1 MMGSG
6 SEGGDGSGG
15 GDGGGDSDHRE
26 NKIRIVE
33 KLEKVEHLTK
43 NLHASEKEG
52 GSGGMHFRS
61 FSSSSFDSISTAPV
75 VNTPVSSFSS
85 AMEDTL
91 LQYRDNAYDSDVDS
105 TASSHSST
113 KHYAPYSGAIQSKSA
128 TLQPT
133 VTAMTDSEGENGQ
146 VGHGDEEELLD
157 DAGLMELGD
166 DQLEEV
172 LERMLMRVVSQ
183 LVHVAAGDEDLRDE
197 LNKPD
202 HNGFCLLHY
211 A

>member
-1 MMGSG
+1 MPVTSNYLV
-6 SEGGDGSGG
+6 SC
-15 GDGGGDSDHRE
+15 
-26 NKIRIVE
+26 
-33 KLEKVEHLTK
+33 LTWC
-43 NLHASEKEG
+43 
-52 GSGGMHFRS
+52 
-61 FSSSSFDSISTAPV
+61 
-75 VNTPVSSFSS
+75 
-85 AMEDTL
+85 
-91 LQYRDNAYDSDVDS
+91 
-105 TASSHSST
+105 SSHSSSQ
-113 KHYAPYSGAIQSKSA
+113 HYAPYSGATQSQNA
-128 TLQPT
+128 TVQPT
-133 VTAMTDSEGENGQ
+133 ATATTNSQGEKGQ